1 MAKIALF
8 VIRGCDFNVFNK
20 ILHLW
25 RFRCFF
31 LHSLQYT
38 KDYCVISSM
47 KKNLLYIF
55 TMLLMLP
62 LFAGAQERK
71 VQNKPY
77 IDYRRLHYGFFVG
90 MHLQDMEFTNN
101 GFVTE
106 NGEMWYADVAQYN
119 PGLSVG
125 VLADLRLGDHFS
137 LRAIPT
143 MHFGQNSIVFREQN
157 SGEQSRQSVKT
168 TYISLPFHVK
178 FAAERFN
185 NYRPYFTA
193 GVNPMLNLTVKKQKQ
208 LLLKKF
214 DFMLEF
220 GMGCDFY
227 LPFFKLIPEV
237 KFAFSLLDVLE
248 KDRKDLLDA
257 NLMKFTQSV
266 DKVVSKMIIV
276 SFYFE

>member
-1 MAKIALF
+1 MQWNVALY
-8 VIRGCDFNVFNK
+8 IM
-20 ILHLW
+20 
-25 RFRCFF
+25 
-31 LHSLQYT
+31 
-38 KDYCVISSM
+38 M
-47 KKNLLYIF
+47 KK
-55 TMLLMLP
+55 MLLTIVAVLLLLP
-62 LFAGAQERK
+62 LGAVAQERK

-90 MHLQDMEFTNN
+90 MHLQDMEFVNN
-101 GFVTE
+101 GFITE
-106 NGEMWYADVAQYN
+106 DGEAWYADVAQYN
-119 PGLSVG
+119 PGFSVG
-125 VLADLRLGDHFS
+125 VLADLRLGEHFS

-143 MHFGQNSIVFREQN
+143 MHFGQNNIVFREQN

-168 TYISLPFHVK
+168 TYIALPVHVK
-178 FAAERFN
+178 LAAERFN
-185 NYRPYFTA
+185 NYRPYVTA

-237 KFAFSLLDVLE
+237 KFAFSLLDVLQKE
-248 KDRKDLLDA
+248 RKDLLDA
-257 NLMKFTQSV
+257 NLLKFTQSV
-266 DKVVSKMIIV
+266 DKVTSKMIII

>member
-1 MAKIALF
+1 
-8 VIRGCDFNVFNK
+8 
-20 ILHLW
+20 
-25 RFRCFF
+25 
-31 LHSLQYT
+31 
-38 KDYCVISSM
+38 M
-47 KKNLLYIF
+47 KKKSLLILF
-55 TMLLMLP
+55 LMLLLP
-62 LFAGAQERK
+62 LCAVAQERK
-71 VQNKPY
+71 LQNKPY

-90 MHLQDMEFTNN
+90 THLQDMEFTNN

-106 NGEMWYADVAQYN
+106 NGEVWYADIAQYN
-119 PGLSVG
+119 PGFSVG
-125 VLADLRLGDHFS
+125 VLADLRLGEHFS

-168 TYISLPFHVK
+168 TYISLPIHVK

-185 NYRPYFTA
+185 NYRPYITA
-193 GVNPMLNLTVKKQKQ
+193 GVSPMVNLTVKKQKQ
-208 LLLKKF
+208 LLFKKF
-214 DFMLEF
+214 DFMVEV

-257 NLMKFTQSV
+257 NYLKFTQSV